1 VNKWWNVLTPIV
13 LVGLAALNV
22 LWPILPAQAQDT
34 DPVRLS
40 TLEIALW
47 PEFDEPEVLV
57 IFQGRLVDDVPL
69 PAQLTLTMPQEAG
82 EPHAV
87 AAVDEE
93 GNRWTA
99 EYDVQATDDEI
110 EVTYTSLRYRAFQFE
125 YYLDILQMDGERR
138 EFTFHY
144 SLDVPVDDLALELQQ
159 PLGATNVVLTPS
171 PAEAYAGFAGL
182 TYHRLP
188 FGAVSAGQAV
198 TLQVAYDKT
207 SSHLSAE
214 ALPTD
219 SPEPVATASEP
230 LSSGP
235 AATAGIVFVVGVGL
249 ALVAGGF
256 WIVGSRRRA
265 GRRVP
270 NSRSRGPK
278 PPKQKGHRDK
288 KGTGAPVRSKPTSVS
303 SSPRVQTAQ
312 PVQLAKPTTVYPPG
326 GFCHQC
332 GTALKEDALFCH
344 RCGTRRKEG

>member
-1 VNKWWNVLTPIV
+1 MNKWWNVLTPV
-13 LVGLAALNV
+13 ALVGLAALSI
-22 LWPILPAQAQDT
+22 LWPILPAQAQDA

-40 TLEIALW
+40 ALEIALW

-57 IFQGRLVDDVPL
+57 IFQGRLADDVPL
-69 PAQLTLTMPQEAG
+69 PAQLTLTIPPEVG

-99 EYDVQATDDEI
+99 EYDVRVVDDGI
-110 EVTYTSLRYRAFQFE
+110 EVMYTSLGYRAFQFE

-138 EFTFHY
+138 GFTFYY

-159 PLGATNVVLTPS
+159 PSGATNVVLTPP
-171 PAEAYAGFAGL
+171 PAEAYAGFVGL

-188 FGAVSAGQAV
+188 LGAMSAGQTV
-198 TLQVAYDKT
+198 TWQVDYDKT

-214 ALPTD
+214 ALSTD
-219 SPEPVATASEP
+219 SPEPVAAASEP
-230 LSSGP
+230 SSFASGS
-235 AATAGIVFVVGVGL
+235 TAGIVFAVGVGL

-265 GRRVP
+265 GRRAP
-270 NSRSRGPK
+270 ESTSRGPK
-278 PPKQKGHRDK
+278 PPKQKRRRDK
-288 KGTGAPVRSKPTSVS
+288 RGGRTRSKSTSVPS
-303 SSPRVQTAQ
+303 SRRVQTAQ
-312 PVQLAKPTTVYPPG
+312 PVPSTKPTTAYPPG

-332 GTALKEDALFCH
+332 GTPLKEDALFCH
-344 RCGTRRKEG
+344 RCGTRRKES

>member
-1 VNKWWNVLTPIV
+1 MPIA
-13 LVGLAALNV
+13 LVGLAALGI

-57 IFQGRLVDDVPL
+57 IFQGRLVDDIPL

-99 EYDVQATDDEI
+99 EYDVQAAEDGI

-125 YYLDILQMDGERR
+125 YYLDILQVDGERR

-144 SLDVPVDDLALELQQ
+144 SLDVPVDDLTLELQQ
-159 PLGATNVVLTPS
+159 PLGATNVALTPS
-171 PAEAYAGFAGL
+171 SAEAYAGFAGL

-188 FGAVSAGQAV
+188 FGAMSAGQAV
-198 TLQVAYDKT
+198 TLQVDYDKT
-207 SSHLSAE
+207 NSRLSAE
-214 ALPTD
+214 TLSTD
-219 SPEPVATASEP
+219 SPEPVATASGP
-230 LSSGP
+230 SSFASGS
-235 AATAGIVFVVGVGL
+235 TAGIVFAVGVVL

-256 WIVGSRRRA
+256 WIVGSQRRA
-265 GRRVP
+265 GRRTP
-270 NSRSRGPK
+270 EFTSRGPK
-278 PPKQKGHRDK
+278 PPKQKRRRDK
-288 KGTGAPVRSKPTSVS
+288 RGGRTRSKSTSVPS
-303 SSPRVQTAQ
+303 SRRVQTAQ
-312 PVQLAKPTTVYPPG
+312 PVPSTKPTAAYPPG

-332 GTALKEDALFCH
+332 GTPLKEDALFCH
-344 RCGTRRKEG
+344 RCGTRRKES